1 MIINPRK
8 TDYRGN
14 IFSQITLFWL
24 ERLLLR
30 GFNHTITQDDLKP
43 CPKEQC
49 STLLFEKFN
58 KHWQAELKKDT
69 PDIKI
74 SLFKT
79 IYPIF
84 VVGGI
89 FNFIEML
96 LLLLQGILLRN
107 FISLCTGDSV
117 NQIDSEWGVSL
128 AYVCVISLSSIV
140 LTIMHCIS
148 FYLLYCVG
156 IQMRAICV
164 IAIFKKIL
172 RIQQSVL
179 HKISIGHVINLV
191 SNDVYKFD
199 LGILYTNSFWVSPIV
214 LIVQISIILIYI
226 GPIGLL
232 GVFYI
237 VLHTPIQVLLGYI
250 FGHFRYNTSIT
261 ADKRIRM
268 MDQIIR
274 GIRVIKFYVWEIPF
288 VRYVSRIRRK
298 EIFYANI
305 AGILQSTTYSMFTTS
320 IYIALFITYTVSI
333 ALRQPISSHNLALA
347 YIIFNSIRLMNV
359 LLLGNAI
366 FAYRE
371 CVFALR
377 RIQKVLQLPENI
389 ESCLVRHPSSPTS
402 LASLKFINFSSS
414 WKGTEIEHFDSLVIR
429 NINLDLDTPQLV
441 AIAGKIGA
449 GKSSL
454 VMSVINE
461 LPGISGHLHITG
473 ILSYTSQ
480 VPWIFSGTIR
490 DNILFGNTPDSKRYQ
505 EVITACSLIED
516 IESYEAGDM
525 TMIGEK
531 GVTLSGGQKARISL
545 ARSVYHEADV
555 YLLDDP
561 LSAVDVKVGKEIF
574 ERCMRGLLRN
584 KLVLMVT
591 HQLNYVK
598 QCDRVIVM
606 EEGAIVSNG
615 TYSEVTEEN
624 EFCREFLQRLE
635 KKDERN
641 KLDKEIELNLELEE
655 EACNPITNLPSKEDT
670 VIQPLST
677 AMTSEDYR
685 PDSTSLVVYLRYFWE
700 GGVLATLLVI
710 VLSVLGNGG
719 LLLAYWWMQSII
731 SCPSELPTNQ
741 SFGMYNTT
749 NQSIGMY
756 NTINQSIGMYSAM
769 NNSTCPPWYYD
780 YYNLG
785 SIRLL
790 ALLTFLSSL
799 FVVTRGF
806 NFYYV
811 VLQASRR
818 LHNKMLKRLVHTP
831 VHFFDNNPSG
841 RILNRFSKDIG
852 FMDEQLPLT
861 FYDFWQHAANIIA
874 IIIATSIDQVF
885 LLIPFAILLVFML
898 ILRFYYLRTSSQ
910 VKRLESVARSP
921 LFSHIS
927 LTLQGLS
934 TIRALGIEERV
945 TQDIHLLQDRHA
957 TCWYHYLC
965 LQKWFGLRLDI
976 ISAFVII
983 FAVFYSFFSRC
994 IFSSTELVGFSLP
1007 LLLTLALLFQYMVRQ
1022 SGDVEIFMVSVD
1034 RVLKYCRLPQ
1044 EQVYT
1049 AAQHEPTFVSGV
1061 DKGVIEFRN
1070 VSFRYSD
1077 DLPYTLRDVS
1087 LSIRAGEKLGIVGRT
1102 GAGKSSLFNSLLR
1115 INTLSSGSICIDSR
1129 DVAGVNLY
1137 QHRKRISV
1145 IPQDPFLFSGTLKY
1159 NMDPFGEFSE
1169 AEIWTALDKAFM
1181 KTMVES
1187 LTHQLLANVEED
1199 GLNFSTGERQLLC
1212 LARAI
1217 LRQNKIILID
1227 EATAN
1232 VDMHTDVL
1240 VQRAIR
1246 THFSDCSV
1254 LTVAH
1259 RIETII
1265 DSDRIIVVDKGSIVE
1280 SDVPYILLQNE
1291 DSYLSKLVRQLEAS
1305 TQSSLRDVAEK
1316 SYRCLSL
1323 HT

>member
-1 MIINPRK
+1 MILNPRK

-14 IFSQITLFWL
+14 IISQITLFWL
-24 ERLLLR
+24 EKLLIR
-30 GFNHTITQDDLKP
+30 CFNRNITQDDLNP

-58 KHWQAELKKDT
+58 KHWQVELKKDN

-74 SLFKT
+74 SLFKSL
-79 IYPIF
+79 YPIF
-84 VVGGI
+84 IVGGI
-89 FNFIEML
+89 FYLFEML
-96 LLLLQGILLRN
+96 LFLIQGILLRN
-107 FISLCTGDSV
+107 FISLCTGGSV
-117 NQIDSEWGVSL
+117 NQTDGQWRGSL
-128 AYVCVISLSSIV
+128 GYAFVISLSSIV
-140 LTIMHCIS
+140 LTLIHCIS
-148 FYLLYCVG
+148 FYLLNCVG

-164 IAIFKKIL
+164 TAFFKKIL

-199 LGILYTNSFWVSPIV
+199 VGMVFMNAFWVSPV
-214 LIVQISIILIYI
+214 LLVIQISIILFFI
-226 GPIGLL
+226 GPVGLL
-232 GVFYI
+232 GVFYF
-237 VLHTPIQVLLGYI
+237 VLNTPIQVLFGYI

-261 ADKRIRM
+261 ADKRIRL

-333 ALRQPISSHNLALA
+333 ALKQPISSQNLALA
-347 YIIFNSIRLMNV
+347 FVTYNSIRLNSV
-359 LLLGNAI
+359 LLLGSAV

-377 RIQKVLQLPENI
+377 RIQKVMQLPENI
-389 ESCLVRHPSSPTS
+389 QSCLVSHPSSPTS
-402 LASLKFINFSSS
+402 LPSLKFINFSSS
-414 WKGTEIEHFDSLVIR
+414 WKGTEIEHFDSLVIK
-429 NINLDLDTPQLV
+429 NINLDLGSPQLV
-441 AIAGKIGA
+441 SIAGPIGA

-454 VMSVINE
+454 VMSIINE
-461 LPGISGHLHITG
+461 LPGISGQLNITG
-473 ILSYTSQ
+473 RLSYTAQ

-490 DNILFGNTPDSKRYQ
+490 DNILFGNTPDSNRYQ
-505 EVITACSLIED
+505 EVISACSLRED
-516 IESYEAGDM
+516 IDSYEAADM

-545 ARSVYHEADV
+545 ARSIYHTADI

-561 LSAVDVKVGKEIF
+561 LSAVDVRVGKEIF
-574 ERCMRGLLRN
+574 EKCIRGLLRE

-598 QCDRVIVM
+598 QCDHVIIM
-606 EEGAIVSNG
+606 KEGIIIANG
-615 TYSEVTEEN
+615 TYSGVVEEN
-624 EFCREFLQRLE
+624 EFCREFLQSLG
-635 KKDERN
+635 KDETN
-641 KLDKEIELNLELEE
+641 KPNKVIELNDSIALKLEE
-655 EACNPITNLPSKEDT
+655 AISPLTILPIKEDT
-670 VIQPLST
+670 VTQPLST

-685 PDSTSLVVYLRYFWE
+685 PDSTSLVAYLRYFWE

-710 VLSVLGNGG
+710 VLSILGNGG
-719 LLLAYWWMQSII
+719 LLLAYWWMQYITDCTSV
-731 SCPSELPTNQ
+731 LTTNQ
-741 SFGMYNTT
+741 SIGMYNTT

-756 NTINQSIGMYSAM
+756 SRM
-769 NNSTCPPWYYD
+769 NNTSCPPWYYN
-780 YYNLG
+780 YNNPG

-799 FVVTRGF
+799 FVVIRGF

-831 VHFFDNNPSG
+831 VHFFDTNPSG

-852 FMDEQLPLT
+852 FMDEQLPFA
-861 FYDFWQHAANIIA
+861 FYGFWQHLSNMIA
-874 IIIATSIDQVF
+874 IIIATSIEQVF
-885 LLIPFAILLVFML
+885 LLIPFAILLVSML

-910 VKRLESVARSP
+910 VKRLESLARSP
-921 LFSHIS
+921 LYSHIS

-934 TIRALGIEERV
+934 TVRALGIEERI
-945 TQDIHLLQDRHA
+945 TQDLHLLQDRHA
-957 TCWYHYLC
+957 KSWFHYMC
-965 LQKWFGLRLDI
+965 LQRWFGLRLDLM
-976 ISAFVII
+976 SAFVVI
-983 FAVFYSFFSRC
+983 FAVFYAFFSRC
-994 IFSSTELVGFSLP
+994 IFSSSELIGFSLP
-1007 LLLTLALLFQYMVRQ
+1007 LLLTLALSFQYMVRQ
-1022 SGDVEIFMVSVD
+1022 SGEVEIFMVSVD

-1044 EQVYT
+1044 EPVYT
-1049 AAQHEPTFVSGV
+1049 AAQHDSTFVSGK

-1070 VSFRYSD
+1070 VHFRYSD
-1077 DLPYTLRDVS
+1077 DLPYTLQDVS
-1087 LSIRAGEKLGIVGRT
+1087 LSIRSGEKIGIVGRT

-1115 INTLSSGSICIDSR
+1115 ISALSSGSIRIDSR
-1129 DVAGVNLY
+1129 DIAGLNLY

-1159 NMDPFGEFSE
+1159 NLDPFGEFSE
-1169 AEIWTALDKAFM
+1169 EKIWSALDKAFM

-1187 LTHQLLANVEED
+1187 LSNQLLANVEED
-1199 GLNFSTGERQLLC
+1199 GLDFSTGERQLLC

-1265 DSDRIIVVDKGSIVE
+1265 DSDRIIVVEKGSIVE
-1280 SDVPYILLQNE
+1280 SDVPYILLQKE
-1291 DSYLSKLVRQLEAS
+1291 GSYLNKLVGQLEAS

-1316 SYRCLSL
+1316 SYRCISL